1 MLEKLKI
8 LLGIEDNSKDYVLQ
22 LTIDIV
28 TDMVLNYCH
37 IKEIPSG
44 LENIVVSMC
53 IDKYRAENYG
63 QENSEGKVKSIS
75 EGDVSVSFGSAFS
88 ISENPSMEFLKNYK
102 SQLDIYRKV
111 VW

>member
-8 LLGIEDNSKDYVLQ
+8 LLGIQDNSKDYVLQ

-44 LENIVVSMC
+44 LENVVVSMC

-88 ISENPSMEFLKNYK
+88 TSENPSMEFLKNYK
-102 SQLDIYRKV
+102 SQLNIYRKV

>member
-44 LENIVVSMC
+44 LENVVVSMC

-88 ISENPSMEFLKNYK
+88 TSENPSMEFLKNYK
-102 SQLDIYRKV
+102 SQLNIYRKV

>member
-8 LLGIEDNSKDYVLQ
+8 LLGIQDNSKDYVLQ

-44 LENIVVSMC
+44 LENVVVSMC

-63 QENSEGKVKSIS
+63 QENSEGTVKSIS

-88 ISENPSMEFLKNYK
+88 TSENPSMEFLKNYK
-102 SQLDIYRKV
+102 SQLNIYRKV

>member
-44 LENIVVSMC
+44 LENVVVSMC

-75 EGDVSVSFGSAFS
+75 EGDVSVSFASAFS
-88 ISENPSMEFLKNYK
+88 VSENPSMEFLKNYK
-102 SQLDIYRKV
+102 SQLNIYRKV

>member
-8 LLGIEDNSKDYVLQ
+8 LLGIEDDSKDFILQ
-22 LTIDIV
+22 FTIDTI
-28 TDMVLNYCH
+28 TDMVLNYCN

-63 QENSEGKVKSIS
+63 QENSEGTVKGIS

-88 ISENPSMEFLKNYK
+88 FSDNPSMEFLKNYK
-102 SQLDIYRKV
+102 SQLNIYRKV

>member
-22 LTIDIV
+22 ITIDIV
-28 TDMVLNYCH
+28 KDMVLNYCN

-44 LENIVVSMC
+44 LESVVIAMC
-53 IDKYRAENYG
+53 IDKYRAESYG
-63 QENSEGKVKSIS
+63 QENSEGTVKSIS

-102 SQLDIYRKV
+102 SQLNIYRKV

>member
-8 LLGIEDNSKDYVLQ
+8 LLGIEDNSKDFVLQ

-44 LENIVVSMC
+44 LENVVVSMC

-63 QENSEGKVKSIS
+63 QENSEGTVKSIS

-88 ISENPSMEFLKNYK
+88 TSENPSIEFLKNYK

>member
-44 LENIVVSMC
+44 LENVVVSMC
-53 IDKYRAENYG
+53 IDKYRDENYG
-63 QENSEGKVKSIS
+63 QENSEGTVKSIS

-102 SQLDIYRKV
+102 SQLNIYRKV

>member
-8 LLGIEDNSKDYVLQ
+8 LLGIQDNSKDYVLQ

-75 EGDVSVSFGSAFS
+75 EGDVSVSFSSAFS
-88 ISENPSMEFLKNYK
+88 VSENPSMEFLKNYK
-102 SQLDIYRKV
+102 SQLNIYRKV

>member
-63 QENSEGKVKSIS
+63 QENSEGKVKGIS

-102 SQLDIYRKV
+102 SQLNIYRKV

>member
-8 LLGIEDNSKDYVLQ
+8 LLGIQDNSKDYVLQ

-88 ISENPSMEFLKNYK
+88 VSENPSMEFLKNYK

>member
-8 LLGIEDNSKDYVLQ
+8 LLGIEDDSKDFILQ
-22 LTIDIV
+22 FTINTI

-44 LENIVVSMC
+44 LENIVICMC

-63 QENSEGKVKSIS
+63 QENSEGTVKSIS

-88 ISENPSMEFLKNYK
+88 TSENPSMEFLKNYK
-102 SQLDIYRKV
+102 SQLNIYRKV
-111 VW
+111 GW

>member
-44 LENIVVSMC
+44 LENVVVSMC

-102 SQLDIYRKV
+102 SQLNIYRKV

>member
-44 LENIVVSMC
+44 LENVVVSMC

-88 ISENPSMEFLKNYK
+88 ISENPSMKFLKNYK
-102 SQLDIYRKV
+102 SQLNIYRKV